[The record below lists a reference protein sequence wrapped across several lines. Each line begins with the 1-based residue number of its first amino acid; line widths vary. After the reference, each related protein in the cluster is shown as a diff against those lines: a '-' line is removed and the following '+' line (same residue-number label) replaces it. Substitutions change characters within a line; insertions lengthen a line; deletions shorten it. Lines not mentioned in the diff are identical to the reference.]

1 MNVTRRI
8 VEGSILGAVAAL
20 GVLLS
25 ANPAHAWWRGGV
37 GVGIFVPPVVVVPTP
52 VYVPP
57 PPYYAPAPTVYA
69 APPVAY
75 AGPPRVWIPAHWEG
89 PYWVRG
95 HWN

>member
-1 MNVTRRI
+1 MSMVSSLCRGGIRA
-8 VEGSILGAVAAL
+8 GLAACAV
-20 GVLLS
+20 VS
-25 ANPAHAWWRGGV
+25 AVQPAHAWWRGGYGI
-37 GVGIFVPPVVVVPTP
+37 GVFVPPIVVAPPP

-57 PPYYAPAPTVYA
+57 PTYYAPAPTVYA
-69 APPVAY
+69 PPPVAY